1 MSTDFFKDD
10 GVFLP
15 MLNDVARNEFYS
27 AALKIAAPG
36 KTVCDIGAGTGFL
49 TVLALQAGAKHVIA
63 VERNLERFQYLKHNL
78 ERTGYAD
85 RVTMMHA
92 DFLDCDIH
100 ADVYVSETINTQ
112 IFGEDMVKLSNHAQ
126 RHGGE
131 FIPGHIKIW
140 AEVYQNHPV
149 FVLDLSES
157 EAVGFEPT
165 IELDPVFVQSVNAEF
180 NSQYCPQDTVFKANN
195 LNRLFTM
202 LDHFTDLKLH
212 KLYHGDAVDFD
223 LDKHVDENNIALTI
237 PNQFGQDDH
246 ALLVLKW
253 QMSYKSA
260 VLDSN
265 RCWFGNVAKQIR
277 QEYSTLDYI
286 KIYYDPDIKNWRLQ
300 Y

>member
-15 MLNDVARNEFYS
+15 MLNDTARNEFYS

-63 VERNLERFQYLKHNL
+63 VERNPERFEYLKRNL
-78 ERTGYAD
+78 ERVGCAD
-85 RVTMMHA
+85 RVTLVCA
-92 DFLDCDIH
+92 DFLDCDIR

-131 FIPGHIKIW
+131 FIPGNIKIW
-140 AEVYQNHPV
+140 PEVYENHPV
-149 FVLDLSES
+149 FILDLTES

-165 IELDPVFVQSVNAEF
+165 INLDPAFTQSINAEF
-180 NSQYCPQDTVFKANN
+180 NQQYTLQDTVFKANN

-202 LDHFTDLKLH
+202 LDRFTDLKLT
-212 KLYHGDAVDFD
+212 KLYQGPAIDID
-223 LDKHVDENNIALTI
+223 LDRPVDENNIALTI
-237 PNQFGQDDH
+237 PNQFSQHDH

-253 QMSYKSA
+253 QMSYQSA
-260 VLDSN
+260 ILNSSK
-265 RCWFGNVAKQIR
+265 CWFGNVAKGIR
-277 QEYSTLDYI
+277 REYATLDQI
-286 KIYYDPDIKNWRLQ
+286 KIYYDPGIKNWRLQ

>member
-27 AALKIAAPG
+27 AALKIAAPE

-63 VERNLERFQYLKHNL
+63 VERNPKRFQYLKHNL

-85 RVTMMHA
+85 RVTMIHA

-131 FIPGHIKIW
+131 FIPGNIKIW
-140 AEVYQNHPV
+140 AEVYENHPV
-149 FVLDLSES
+149 FVLDLTES
-157 EAVGFEPT
+157 EAVEF
-165 IELDPVFVQSVNAEF
+165 DP
-180 NSQYCPQDTVFKANN
+180 
-195 LNRLFTM
+195 
-202 LDHFTDLKLH
+202 
-212 KLYHGDAVDFD
+212 AVDID
-223 LDKHVDENNIALTI
+223 T
-237 PNQFGQDDH
+237 
-246 ALLVLKW
+246 
-253 QMSYKSA
+253 
-260 VLDSN
+260 
-265 RCWFGNVAKQIR
+265 
-277 QEYSTLDYI
+277 
-286 KIYYDPDIKNWRLQ
+286 
-300 Y
+300 

>member
-49 TVLALQAGAKHVIA
+49 TVLALQAGAEHVIA
-63 VERNLERFQYLKHNL
+63 VERNPERFEYLKRNL
-78 ERTGYAD
+78 ERVGYAD
-85 RVTMMHA
+85 RVTLVCA

-131 FIPGHIKIW
+131 FIPGNIKIW
-140 AEVYQNHPV
+140 PEVYENHPV
-149 FVLDLSES
+149 FILDLTES
-157 EAVGFEPT
+157 EAVGF
-165 IELDPVFVQSVNAEF
+165 DPAVDVDTEFVQSINAEF
-180 NSQYCPQDTVFKANN
+180 NSQYSLQDTVFKANN
-195 LNRLFTM
+195 LNRLFSM
-202 LDHFTDLKLH
+202 LDRFLDLKLK
-212 KLYHGDAVDFD
+212 KLYHGSPVEFN
-223 LDKHVDENNIALTI
+223 LDHTVDESNISLTI
-237 PNQFGQDDH
+237 PNQFKQHDH

-265 RCWFGNVAKQIR
+265 RCWFGNVAKGIR
-277 QEYSTLDYI
+277 QEYATLDNI
-286 KIYYDPDIKNWRLQ
+286 EIRYDPEIKNWRLQ